1 MSEETN
7 QPAEQAPNPA
17 EILTN
22 RVNSAYVAKDYTL
35 LNGGTDNIVM
45 IQGEREGVNPVDVLL
60 TFDGME
66 EVLNNLKSST
76 TPKEEVKEEA
86 KDGDE

>member
-7 QPAEQAPNPA
+7 QQDPS

-22 RVNSAYVAKDYTL
+22 RVNNAYVAKDYTL

-45 IQGEREGVNPVDVLL
+45 IQGERKDSDPVDVLL
-60 TFDGME
+60 TYDGME
-66 EVLNNLKSST
+66 EVLNSLKDST
-76 TPKEEVKEEA
+76 TSKEEVKEEV
-86 KDGDE
+86 KDGGE

>member
-7 QPAEQAPNPA
+7 QPKTSE
-17 EILTN
+17 ELTN

-45 IQGEREGVNPVDVLL
+45 IQGERKDSDPVDILL
-60 TFDGME
+60 TYDGME
-66 EVLNNLKSST
+66 EVLGSLKEST
-76 TPKEEVKEEA
+76 TPKQEEVKEESSN
-86 KDGDE
+86 D

>member
-7 QPAEQAPNPA
+7 QPNPS
-17 EILTN
+17 EVLTN

-45 IQGEREGVNPVDVLL
+45 IQGERKDADPVDVLL
-60 TFDGME
+60 TYDGME
-66 EVLNNLKSST
+66 EVLKSLKEST
-76 TPKEEVKEEA
+76 TPKQEEVKEESS
-86 KDGDE
+86 E

>member
-1 MSEETN
+1 MSEETK
-7 QPAEQAPNPA
+7 QQDLSEV
-17 EILTN
+17 LTN

-45 IQGEREGVNPVDVLL
+45 IQGERKDSDPVDILL
-60 TFDGME
+60 TYDGME
-66 EVLNNLKSST
+66 EVLGSLKEST

-86 KDGDE
+86 SE

>member
-7 QPAEQAPNPA
+7 QQTELNPA
-17 EILTN
+17 EVLTN
-22 RVNSAYVAKDYTL
+22 RVNKAYVAKDYTL

-45 IQGEREGVNPVDVLL
+45 IQGERAESEPVDVLL
-60 TFDGME
+60 TYDGME
-66 EVLNNLKSST
+66 EVLNSLKDST
-76 TPKEEVKEEA
+76 TPKEEEA

>member
-1 MSEETN
+1 
-7 QPAEQAPNPA
+7 
-17 EILTN
+17 
-22 RVNSAYVAKDYTL
+22 
-35 LNGGTDNIVM
+35 M

-76 TPKEEVKEEA
+76 TPKEEIKEEA

>member
-7 QPAEQAPNPA
+7 QTKPSE
-17 EILTN
+17 ELTK

-45 IQGEREGVNPVDVLL
+45 IQGERKDSDPVDILL
-60 TFDGME
+60 TYDGME
-66 EVLNNLKSST
+66 EVLGSLKEST
-76 TPKEEVKEEA
+76 TPKQEEVKEESS
-86 KDGDE
+86 DD

>member
-7 QPAEQAPNPA
+7 QQTEPNPA

-45 IQGEREGVNPVDVLL
+45 IQGERKESEPVDVLL

>member
-1 MSEETN
+1 MSKETANTEPETN
-7 QPAEQAPNPA
+7 EV
-17 EILTN
+17 LTT

-45 IQGEREGVNPVDVLL
+45 IQGERKESEPVDVLL
-60 TFDGME
+60 TYDGME

-76 TPKEEVKEEA
+76 TPKEEN
-86 KDGDE
+86 KDGNE